1 MAKKTFFQG
10 AVILA
15 AAGVIIKALGAVFR
29 IPLGNMISDLGMGY
43 YQTAYTIYVMF
54 LVLSNSGLPVAI
66 SRMVSER
73 VAIGNY
79 DGAHR
84 VFRLSFILLFI
95 IGFTSFYM
103 CFFQT
108 EFLLGF
114 FSNMG
119 ASVFAVRA
127 IAPALLIVPLMA
139 AFRGYFQGMQNMRP
153 TANSQVSEQ
162 FFRVAAGLAL
172 AYILLPR
179 GEQYAAAG
187 AAFGA
192 TSGAFFGL
200 ITVILIYFMY
210 KRQRRERG
218 GSARARTGDGGSA
231 AGARAGD
238 GGPAAGARAGDG
250 GSAAGARAGDGGSAA
265 GARAGDGGSA
275 TRARAGD
282 GGSATWAR
290 AGDGGSA
297 TRART
302 GDGEPA
308 AGARAGD
315 ARRKRRSEKQEAAGR
330 ILLRIFA
337 IAVPITI
344 GAAIM
349 PIMNMIDL
357 KIISTR
363 LGYLGWVDSE
373 VLKAYG
379 QLAGFANPLINLPQI
394 LTQAVAMSLVPAVA
408 AAFKRK
414 DTEFLRH
421 NISLGLRTAI
431 IIGLPCAFG
440 MMTIPGNILLLLY
453 PAEPEAAL
461 SAAPF
466 LFILAFGIIFL
477 STVQTLTGV
486 LQGIGKQMIPVVNL
500 SVGVVVKVIVSLSLI
515 SVPSINIKGVAVG
528 TVCAYIIA
536 ATLNLLA
543 VRRYT
548 GTKFD
553 IYLTFVKPGIAAAVM
568 SLTVMLS
575 RRLCILILGGGGFA
589 GAAISTILAVGA
601 GAAAYVLMIFITG
614 AITEEELRMLPRGAK
629 IAALFAK
636 FGSKKR
642 SKKQ

>member
-10 AVILA
+10 AVVLA

-73 VAIGNY
+73 IAVG
-79 DGAHR
+79 DHGSAHR
-84 VFRLSFILLFI
+84 VFRMSFGILFI
-95 IGFTSFYM
+95 IGFASFYI

-108 EFLLGF
+108 ELLLGF

-119 ASVFAVRA
+119 ASAFAVKA

-162 FFRVAAGLAL
+162 FFRVATGLAL
-172 AYILLPR
+172 AYLLLPK
-179 GEQYAAAG
+179 GEEFAAAG

-192 TSGAFFGL
+192 TSGSIFGL
-200 ITVILIYFMY
+200 ITVAAIYFMY
-210 KRQRRERG
+210 RRGQKARG
-218 GSARARTGDGGSA
+218 DRAPGGRPSDARGTGAGGTGSAGATGADAAGGSA
-231 AGARAGD
+231 AHGGSGADARA
-238 GGPAAGARAGDG
+238 ARRRG
-250 GSAAGARAGDGGSAA
+250 RK
-265 GARAGDGGSA
+265 
-275 TRARAGD
+275 
-282 GGSATWAR
+282 
-290 AGDGGSA
+290 
-297 TRART
+297 
-302 GDGEPA
+302 EPA
-308 AGARAGD
+308 G
-315 ARRKRRSEKQEAAGR
+315 E
-330 ILLRIFA
+330 IMLRIFA

-349 PIMNMIDL
+349 PIMNTIDL

-363 LGYLGWVDSE
+363 LDYLGWQGNE

-408 AAFKRK
+408 AAFKSG
-414 DTEFLRH
+414 DTQFLRH

-440 MMTIPGNILLLLY
+440 MMAIPGNILLLLY
-453 PAEPEAAL
+453 PAEPQAAL

-486 LQGIGKQMIPVVNL
+486 LQGIGKQMIPVANL
-500 SVGVVVKVIVSLSLI
+500 SVGVIVKVAVSLSLI
-515 SVPSINIKGVAVG
+515 AIPSVNIKGVAVG
-528 TVCAYIIA
+528 TVCAYIVA
-536 ATLNLLA
+536 AALNLLA
-543 VRRYT
+543 VKRYT
-548 GTKFD
+548 GTDFD
-553 IYLTFVKPGIAAAVM
+553 IRLTFVKPIVAAATM
-568 SLTVMLS
+568 CLTV
-575 RRLCILILGGGGFA
+575 ILAQKACAALIGGSGFA
-589 GAAISTILAVGA
+589 GNAASTLFAVCA
-601 GAAAYVLMIFITG
+601 GAAVYIAMIFVSG
-614 AITEEELRMLPRGAK
+614 AITEEELALLPKGAK
-629 IAALFAK
+629 LAKLSAK
-636 FGSKKR
+636 FRRPKKG
-642 SKKQ
+642 